1 MGAGLV
7 GGGPGAVYCLGGET
21 MTEYSVGLLS
31 DGSERAQR
39 FRRVLEHFDV
49 APREIVLDELEEPE
63 VVTES
68 GVARTIEDV
77 EDMARS
83 MGG

>member
-1 MGAGLV
+1 
-7 GGGPGAVYCLGGET
+7 

-49 APREIVLDELEEPE
+49 SAREIQLDELDRPE
-63 VVTES
+63 VVSED

-77 EDMARS
+77 EDVARS